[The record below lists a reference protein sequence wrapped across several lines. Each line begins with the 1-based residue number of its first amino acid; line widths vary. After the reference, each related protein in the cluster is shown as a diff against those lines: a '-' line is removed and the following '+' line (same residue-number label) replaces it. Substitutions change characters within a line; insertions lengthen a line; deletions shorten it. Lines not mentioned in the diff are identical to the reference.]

1 MNTRYQDYLDSKG
14 GEQQSRAYVLHGG
27 IKNWLE
33 KYEAQEE
40 LVDRD

>member
-1 MNTRYQDYLDSKG
+1 MNTRYQDYLDSKV
-14 GEQQSRAYVLHGG
+14 GEHKSRAYVLRGG

-33 KYEAQEE
+33 KYETEEE